1 MIYRPDHTSALGMR
15 FFSKTNA
22 WKMAWY
28 IKIVQGCD
36 CQGSQNEP
44 RQEQLGPEA
53 GWAAAQGRCLTQ
65 HCRVGG
71 LPGARTATCRLWI
84 KWHRMGSQASGAQTG
99 FIILRPT
106 DRSVMSVSALA
117 PFFFLAWGK
126 KKKKTFLST
135 GYLATFFSE
144 TYFLLHFQSNILSL
158 QMRKKDIGNKRQR
171 IIF

>member
-1 MIYRPDHTSALGMR
+1 MR

-28 IKIVQGCD
+28 IKIVQGRD

-126 KKKKTFLST
+126 KKKRKRFSLLVILQHFFLKPTFSFTSNLIFYHFRWEKKILVIKGKES
-135 GYLATFFSE
+135 FS
-144 TYFLLHFQSNILSL
+144 
-158 QMRKKDIGNKRQR
+158 R
-171 IIF
+171 

>member
-1 MIYRPDHTSALGMR
+1 MH

-106 DRSVMSVSALA
+106 DPSVTSVSALA

-126 KKKKTFLST
+126 KKKKTRFSLLVILQHFFLT
-135 GYLATFFSE
+135 PTFSFTSNPIFYHFRWEKKILVIKGKESFS
-144 TYFLLHFQSNILSL
+144 
-158 QMRKKDIGNKRQR
+158 R
-171 IIF
+171 